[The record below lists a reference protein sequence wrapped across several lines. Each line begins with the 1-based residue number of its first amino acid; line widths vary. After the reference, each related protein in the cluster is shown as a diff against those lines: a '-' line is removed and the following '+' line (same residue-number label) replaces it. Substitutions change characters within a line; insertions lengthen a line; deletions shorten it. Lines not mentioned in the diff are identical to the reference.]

1 MKKKEFLD
9 LQATAAKSESQVNKL
24 EREKGELISEL
35 ENRNNSLAKQ
45 SENVAKL
52 QKQVKEM
59 KEKLENTEIQVDELR
74 QINQKQSD
82 ENRALFKQVGLYEVL
97 RYNL

>member
-1 MKKKEFLD
+1 VKKKEFLD
-9 LQATAAKSESQVNKL
+9 LQATAAKCESQVNKL

-35 ENRNNSLAKQ
+35 ENRNNSLVKQ

-59 KEKLENTEIQVDELR
+59 KEKLENTEIQVDELH

-82 ENRALFKQVGLYEVL
+82 ENRTLFKQVGLYEVL